1 MKGGLHA
8 GIYKDIVQRGAD
20 EQHGDPPPVDG
31 VPVLAHR
38 AVHDVDIL
46 T

>member
-1 MKGGLHA
+1 MKGHSHA
-8 GIYKDIVQRGAD
+8 GINKDVVQRGAG

-38 AVHDVDIL
+38 AVHDVDIP